1 MDAYVYT
8 YMPYREEKEREREN
22 KCDKIFTK
30 AKSSGGFTGV
40 LSTLSLPL
48 FFFISLHCHKSI
60 RQTQMR

>member
-8 YMPYREEKEREREN
+8 YMLYREEKEREREN

-30 AKSSGGFTGV
+30 AKSSRGFTGV

-48 FFFISLHCHKSI
+48 FFISLHCHKSI